1 MNAFKEIIIKKPI
14 NLLLLSVFLLTAL
27 AAGNVL
33 AGYNEELKTVYHVYV
48 DGEKIGTVNDTS
60 LVDELV
66 KNKSL
71 QIQDEYPNYEIVV
84 KEDLVLVPEKVFSLD
99 FNNEQVLAKLNHK
112 ISLAVKAT
120 ALVVNEEI
128 IGYVENESAGQAV
141 IRNMLLEFAPKAVVD
156 QLKNLEYKNTN
167 DITSKLNDPTIID
180 VTLSEK
186 VSLIEDRTMPEE
198 ILTVEQA
205 IELLKKGTL
214 TDTIHTVESGEV
226 LSVIASNYNLTVG
239 EVLELNPGL
248 KTNSIIQIGQE
259 LIVTD
264 YEPYVKVTV
273 TEAVTRDEDI
283 NFTTKYENDSTMFKN
298 TEKVKQYGQLGKK
311 RIDYVITTENGVVV
325 EKEIVNEVIIKEPVT
340 KIVLQGTKVIPS
352 RGTGDFIW
360 PTYGGVITS
369 YQGMRW
375 GKYHK
380 GIDIAGVSN
389 RNIKAID
396 NGTVSVAAYGW
407 NNGRGNYIVIN
418 HNNGFKSHYF
428 HFSQLY
434 VTPGQVV
441 MKGQAIGKMG
451 TTGRSTGVHLH
462 IELYKY
468 GSLLNPLDYLRR

>member
-1 MNAFKEIIIKKPI
+1 VNAIKEIIIKKPI

-33 AGYNEELKTVYHVYV
+33 AGYNEDLKTVYHVYV

-66 KNKSL
+66 KNKAL
-71 QIQDEYPNYEIVV
+71 QLQDEYPNYEIVV
-84 KEDLVLVPEKVFSLD
+84 KEDLALVPEKVFSLD
-99 FNNEQVLAKLNHK
+99 YNNEQVLAKLNHK

-120 ALVVNEEI
+120 ALVVNDKI
-128 IGYVENESAGQAV
+128 IGYVEDDTAGQAV
-141 IRNMLLEFAPKAVVD
+141 IHNMLTEFAPEEIVD
-156 QLKNLEYKNTN
+156 QIENLEYKNTN
-167 DITSKLNDPTIID
+167 EIESKLNAPTIID

-186 VSLIEDRTMPEE
+186 VSLIEDRTLPNE
-198 ILTVEQA
+198 ILSVDEA

-214 TDTIHTVESGEV
+214 TDTIHKVEPGES
-226 LSVIASNYNLTVG
+226 LSVIASDYNLTVG
-239 EVLELNPGL
+239 EVLELNSEISDPS
-248 KTNSIIQIGQE
+248 KIQQGQE

-273 TEAVTRDEDI
+273 TKAVTRDEDI
-283 NFTTKYENDSTMFKN
+283 NFTTKYETDSTMYKG
-298 TEKVKQYGQLGKK
+298 TSKVKQYGQLGKK
-311 RIDYVITTENGVVV
+311 RIDYIITTENGVVV
-325 EKEIVNEVIIKEPVT
+325 EQEVVNEEVIKESVT
-340 KIVLQGTKVIPS
+340 KIVVSGTKVIPS
-352 RGTGDFIW
+352 RGTGEFIW

-380 GIDIAGVSN
+380 GIDISGVSN

-407 NNGRGNYIVIN
+407 NNGRGNYVVIN
-418 HNNGFKSHYF
+418 HNNGFTSHYF

-462 IELYKY
+462 IELYKH